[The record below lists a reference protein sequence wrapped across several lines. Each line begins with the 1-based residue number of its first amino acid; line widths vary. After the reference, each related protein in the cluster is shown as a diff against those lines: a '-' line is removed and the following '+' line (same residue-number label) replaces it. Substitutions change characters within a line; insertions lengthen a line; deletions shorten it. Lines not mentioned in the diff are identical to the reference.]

1 MSRSQT
7 VAHGSRERNPV
18 SLSKTV
24 TPLRRLAGIAA
35 AGALVTVPLAAF
47 AATASAETPADQ
59 GQIQLVDAPQQGA
72 DIDGGPRHFER
83 FERHDGPDRG
93 PDGPRHFEHFE
104 RHDGPGGPDGG
115 PWLDGPR
122 QRHFFHVLPPTG
134 SS

>member
-1 MSRSQT
+1 M
-7 VAHGSRERNPV
+7 

-83 FERHDGPDRG
+83 FERHGG

-104 RHDGPGGPDGG
+104 RHDGPDGG

-122 QRHFFHVLPPTG
+122 QRHFFHVPPPTG

>member
-1 MSRSQT
+1 M
-7 VAHGSRERNPV
+7 

-47 AATASAETPADQ
+47 AATASAETLADQ

-83 FERHDGPDRG
+83 FERHDGPD
-93 PDGPRHFEHFE
+93 GPRHFEHFE
-104 RHDGPGGPDGG
+104 RHDGPDGG

-122 QRHFFHVLPPTG
+122 QKHFFHVPPPTG

>member
-1 MSRSQT
+1 M
-7 VAHGSRERNPV
+7 

-35 AGALVTVPLAAF
+35 AGALVTVPLAAL

-93 PDGPRHFEHFE
+93 PDG
-104 RHDGPGGPDGG
+104 G
-115 PWLDGPR
+115 PWPDGPR